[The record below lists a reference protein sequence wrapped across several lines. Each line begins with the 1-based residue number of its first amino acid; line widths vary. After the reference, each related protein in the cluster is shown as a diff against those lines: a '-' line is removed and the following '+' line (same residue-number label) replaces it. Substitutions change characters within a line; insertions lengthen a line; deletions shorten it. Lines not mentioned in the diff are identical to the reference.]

1 MKSKDKKQ
9 WRKIKELN
17 GICDAI
23 KHTHICVVRM
33 TDIEERKKGRKIF
46 EQLVKLEIEWKILIC
61 ATKELN
67 RLQVE

>member
-9 WRKIKELN
+9 WRKIKEFN

-23 KHTHICVVRM
+23 KHTHIWMRM
-33 TDIEERKKGRKIF
+33 TDVEERKKGRKIF
-46 EQLVKLEIEWKILIC
+46 EQLLKLEIEWKILIC